1 MSSQNGMNMFTERLA
16 SWLARPSGK
25 RGINQPEGLSAIV
38 STDIG
43 LVRNENQDLIAA
55 IRVNTPSNVGK
66 PFFAM
71 ALLDGMGGM
80 QDGKQCATIALS
92 TFFYSLIKYRG
103 EKLEPRIT
111 KATMEANQAVYGYAK
126 GHGGSTLSA
135 IIIEDEASPVI
146 VNVGDSRIY
155 SFSENEGLNAISNDD
170 SLEALGGRGRGLLQF
185 IGMGESIKPHVNTLN
200 TNNDKIILTSD
211 GVHFIN
217 HNAFEEILLN
227 TCDSYTLSKRVSEYV
242 RWCGAKDNAS
252 LGIVNVNDIKVNLND
267 HKDIGVE
274 LWDPHGN
281 LHIMWMK
288 NYPAAQNYFSQN
300 IVDEQEKLTENSAI
314 EKEIHSTKTDE
325 NPTPLNYKKNQGEL
339 FSSQGSDETN
349 ISTPKKC
356 IRRKKPRE
364 KKKTIVK
371 NNEDQ
376 SVMINITDE
385 KNKNGD

>member
-1 MSSQNGMNMFTERLA
+1 MFTERLA

-25 RGINQPEGLSAIV
+25 RAINQPEGLSAIV
-38 STDIG
+38 GTDIG

-80 QDGKQCATIALS
+80 QEGKKCATIALS

-103 EKLEPRIT
+103 EKLEQRIN
-111 KATMEANQAVYGYAK
+111 KATIEANQAVYEYAK

-135 IIIEDEASPVI
+135 IIIENEVNPVI

-155 SFSENEGLNAISNDD
+155 SFSQNEGLNAISNDD

-185 IGMGESIKPHVNTLN
+185 IGMGESLKPHVNTLEI
-200 TNNDKIILTSD
+200 TNDKIILTSD
-211 GVHFIN
+211 GIHFIT
-217 HNAFEEILLN
+217 HKAFEEILLN
-227 TCDSYTLSKRVSEYV
+227 SPNAYTSSQRISEYV

-252 LGIVNVNDIKVNLND
+252 LGIVSLNDIKNNLNE

-300 IVDEQEKLTENSAI
+300 IVDEQDKPSENNLA
-314 EKEIHSTKTDE
+314 EMEIHPAKSDE
-325 NPTPLNYKKNQGEL
+325 SPTVHLDSKKNQGEL
-339 FSSQGSDETN
+339 FSSQENNDINVNPVKKN
-349 ISTPKKC
+349 IKK
-356 IRRKKPRE
+356 RKPRE
-364 KKKTIVK
+364 KKKTIAK
-371 NNEDQ
+371 NSEDQ
-376 SVMINITDE
+376 SVIINITDE
-385 KNKNGD
+385 ENKNGD